1 MTDIV
6 IANVPEHV
14 LAVIDANAEF
24 HGVSRTEYLHRLLA
38 QQRDTRPPA
47 ARASESTAAA
57 EGCTSE
63 EILEGLR
70 RIAEMCADAL
80 DPEIMARAWR

>member
-1 MTDIV
+1 MADVLIPDI
-6 IANVPEHV
+6 PDEV
-14 LAVIDANAEF
+14 LAVIDANAAF

-38 QQRDTRPPA
+38 QQRDVRPPA
-47 ARASESTAAA
+47 ARAPESTAAA
-57 EGCTSE
+57 DECTSE

-70 RIAEMCADAL
+70 RIAEMCADAR

>member
-1 MTDIV
+1 MADVLIPD
-6 IANVPEHV
+6 VPDEV
-14 LAVIDANAEF
+14 LTVIDATAAF
-24 HGVSRTEYLHRLLA
+24 HRVSRTEYLHRLLA

-47 ARASESTAAA
+47 ARASESIAAA

-70 RIAEMCADAL
+70 RIAEMCADAR